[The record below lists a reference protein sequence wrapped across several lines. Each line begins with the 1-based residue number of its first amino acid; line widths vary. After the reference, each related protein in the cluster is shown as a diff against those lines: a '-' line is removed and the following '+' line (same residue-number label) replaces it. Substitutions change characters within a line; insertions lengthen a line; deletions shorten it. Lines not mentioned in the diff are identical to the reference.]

1 VTQSEK
7 FCVPGFHYA
16 RRVWHNLNMDVHIDA
31 RGVIGVGYGGK
42 SIDVFVRDLL
52 ASGTCVLVDVRL
64 NPISRKSGFSKRALA
79 NTLASAGISYW
90 HFPELGNPGWNRA
103 GFAGPPE
110 EVRAARARFASML
123 GGEAANARIEEIGDA
138 AAHRL
143 VALMCVE
150 ADERACHRYVIL
162 SELRRRSQ
170 ATAAAV

>member
-1 VTQSEK
+1 
-7 FCVPGFHYA
+7 
-16 RRVWHNLNMDVHIDA
+16 VWHNLNMDFYIDA
-31 RGVIGVGYGGK
+31 CGVIGVGYEGK
-42 SIDVFVRDLL
+42 SIDLFVRDLL
-52 ASGTCVLVDVRL
+52 ASGACLLVDVRL
-64 NPISRKSGFSKRALA
+64 NPISRKRGFSKRALTD
-79 NTLASAGISYW
+79 TLASAGISYW

-110 EVRAARARFASML
+110 EVRAARSRFASML

-138 AAHRL
+138 TARGL

-162 SELRRRSQ
+162 SELRRRLQ